1 MLCCQCCVANVVLL
15 PRAARACPP
24 AASPCLLP
32 AHCTLLTPH
41 PHSAFSRT
49 PCPCRSRIQQ
59 LKLLS
64 KLEQSGLLS
73 LLERQGLT
81 LSKLEQ
87 SGALSAAERLGVV
100 SLLGDRNFPGTLYT
114 LAAALLAAG
123 PAAVYFL
130 PDDSTGLGE
139 RGCALPSCCG
149 SRGTVQSKC
158 GPLSAACVHP
168 PPPPLAL
175 CHQQALIPA
184 LCRRR
189 CCRAPSARCCSGA
202 AGGGSAGVRRRR
214 QRGLG
219 RRIPPVQPPEVL
231 RGIVGLE
238 LFCLLLR

>member
-1 MLCCQCCVANVVLL
+1 MATWAKGHVCALLL
-15 PRAARACPP
+15 PPSASCIPQTLPNYLPSPPTHSPSPAC
-24 AASPCLLP
+24 
-32 AHCTLLTPH
+32 
-41 PHSAFSRT
+41 
-49 PCPCRSRIQQ
+49 SRIQQ

-139 RGCALPSCCG
+139 QGWGFAFLLRGCGGGGAACSFERVLPAACCA
-149 SRGTVQSKC
+149 
-158 GPLSAACVHP
+158 GPL
-168 PPPPLAL
+168 LL
-175 CHQQALIPA
+175 CATSRL
-184 LCRRR
+184 
-189 CCRAPSARCCSGA
+189 
-202 AGGGSAGVRRRR
+202 
-214 QRGLG
+214 
-219 RRIPPVQPPEVL
+219 
-231 RGIVGLE
+231 
-238 LFCLLLR
+238 

>member
-1 MLCCQCCVANVVLL
+1 MTT
-15 PRAARACPP
+15 AC
-24 AASPCLLP
+24 
-32 AHCTLLTPH
+32 
-41 PHSAFSRT
+41 
-49 PCPCRSRIQQ
+49 SRIQQ

-139 RGCALPSCCG
+139 QRLG
-149 SRGTVQSKC
+149 SQA
-158 GPLSAACVHP
+158 PAAG
-168 PPPPLAL
+168 L
-175 CHQQALIPA
+175 
-184 LCRRR
+184 R
-189 CCRAPSARCCSGA
+189 GA
-202 AGGGSAGVRRRR
+202 AAGA
-214 QRGLG
+214 
-219 RRIPPVQPPEVL
+219 
-231 RGIVGLE
+231 
-238 LFCLLLR
+238 CS